1 MFNTQGF
8 PECGN
13 KWWKIVFHFTDQK
26 VFYNFFIHFWKDTWN
41 ANRLK
46 TNHAKL
52 SSVCLSKW
60 EMHVIL
66 ALPGSILLLKLQ
78 LIAMANG
85 LFKTFADS
93 FGWILSIPVNFLLPI
108 FPESCFYITSRN
120 LKKVAVSSCEII
132 FYVIFF
138 YSFDTFMISKRLK
151 NYPYCFF
158 LVFNF
163 LFFWNVG
170 WFSSLVIN
178 KNPIFNSY
186 CRPVTLKAFF
196 KFILNYQFLRKFR
209 IKFFW
214 WLDIFSFRI
223 SLLTSPTK

>member
-120 LKKVAVSSCEII
+120 LKKVAVSSCEI
-132 FYVIFF
+132 
-138 YSFDTFMISKRLK
+138 
-151 NYPYCFF
+151 
-158 LVFNF
+158 F

-178 KNPIFNSY
+178 KNPIFNSH

-209 IKFFW
+209 IKIFW
-214 WLDIFSFRI
+214 WLDIFTFQI
-223 SLLTSPTK
+223 SLIASPTK